1 MSAVL
6 DNITDLVEIQ
16 EPKANAVVITGTSD
30 GSSLMRMIETAMSRP
45 DADIAKLAGL
55 LAIKERWDATEAK
68 KDYHE
73 AMAAFKQNPPTIL
86 KDKHVEFTNNKG
98 SLTSYDHATI
108 GNVVKQIV
116 AGLAEHDLSH
126 SWSTEQLDGGQ
137 VAVTC
142 TITHKSGHSE
152 SVTLKAGRDE
162 SGGKNSIQALGSAIT
177 YLQRYTLLAITG
189 LAVEDGS
196 DDDGAGVG
204 TESAESRLELWSLRA
219 RVAKTPDEL
228 KEVRKSAGTAFS
240 EAKDVDG
247 WNSFKAVYADC
258 KATMQGGAA

>member
-1 MSAVL
+1 MSAVMEQVT
-6 DNITDLVEIQ
+6 DVTDITPKNTASNLVVMTPGQ
-16 EPKANAVVITGTSD
+16 LVGQLMQQG
-30 GSSLMRMIETAMSRP
+30 GSM
-45 DADIAKLAGL
+45 DL
-55 LAIKERWDATEAK
+55 LAMERLMGLQERWDANEAK
-68 KDYHE
+68 KAYHA

-86 KDKHVEFTNNKG
+86 KDKHVEFTTSKG
-98 SLTSYDHATI
+98 TTAYDHATI

-116 AGLAEHDLSH
+116 ASLAEHDLSH

-142 TITHKSGHSE
+142 TITHKAGHSE

-196 DDDGAGVG
+196 DDDGRGADGS
-204 TESAESRLELWSLRA
+204 TMDASTRLELWTLRA
-219 RVAKTPDEL
+219 RAAKTLDEL
-228 KEVRKSAGTAFS
+228 KAVRAAVGTAFS
-240 EAKDVDG
+240 DAKDIDG
-247 WNSFKAVYADC
+247 WNSFKAVYIDC
-258 KATMQGGAA
+258 RAVLEGGSK

>member
-1 MSAVL
+1 MSAVMEQVT
-6 DNITDLVEIQ
+6 DVVDITPKNTASNLVVMTPGQ
-16 EPKANAVVITGTSD
+16 LVGQLMQQG
-30 GSSLMRMIETAMSRP
+30 GSM
-45 DADIAKLAGL
+45 DL
-55 LAIKERWDATEAK
+55 LAMERLMGLQERWDANEAK
-68 KDYHE
+68 KAYHA

-86 KDKHVEFTNNKG
+86 KDKHVEFTTSKG
-98 SLTSYDHATI
+98 TTAYDHATI

-116 AGLAEHDLSH
+116 ASLAEHDLSH

-142 TITHKSGHSE
+142 TITHKAGHSE

-196 DDDGAGVG
+196 DDDGRGADGS
-204 TESAESRLELWSLRA
+204 TMDASTRLELWTLRA
-219 RVAKTPDEL
+219 RAAKTLDEL
-228 KEVRKSAGTAFS
+228 KAVRSAVGTAFS
-240 EAKDVDG
+240 DAKDIDG
-247 WNSFKAVYADC
+247 WNSFKAVYIDC
-258 KATMQGGAA
+258 RAVLEGGSK

>member
-1 MSAVL
+1 MSAVMEQVT
-6 DNITDLVEIQ
+6 DVVDITPAKSSGALVAMTPGQ
-16 EPKANAVVITGTSD
+16 LVGQLMQQG
-30 GSSLMRMIETAMSRP
+30 GSM
-45 DADIAKLAGL
+45 DL
-55 LAIKERWDATEAK
+55 LAMERLMGLQERWDANEAK
-68 KDYHE
+68 KAYHA

-86 KDKHVEFTNNKG
+86 KDKHVEFTTSKG
-98 SLTSYDHATI
+98 TTAYDHATI

-116 AGLAEHDLSH
+116 AALAEHDLSH

-142 TITHKSGHSE
+142 TITHKAGHSE

-196 DDDGAGVG
+196 DDDGRGADGS
-204 TESAESRLELWSLRA
+204 TMDASTRLELWTLRA
-219 RVAKTPDEL
+219 RAAKTLDEL
-228 KEVRKSAGTAFS
+228 KAVRAAVGTAFS
-240 EAKDVDG
+240 DAKDIDG
-247 WNSFKAVYADC
+247 WNSFKAVYIDC
-258 KATMQGGAA
+258 RAVLEGGSK

>member
-1 MSAVL
+1 MSAVMEQVT
-6 DNITDLVEIQ
+6 DVVDITPAKSSGALVAMTPGQ
-16 EPKANAVVITGTSD
+16 LVGQLMQQG
-30 GSSLMRMIETAMSRP
+30 GSM
-45 DADIAKLAGL
+45 DL
-55 LAIKERWDATEAK
+55 LAMERLMGLQERWDANEAK
-68 KDYHE
+68 KAYHA

-86 KDKHVEFTNNKG
+86 KDKHVEFTTSKG
-98 SLTSYDHATI
+98 TTAYDHATI

-116 AGLAEHDLSH
+116 AALAEHDLSH

-142 TITHKSGHSE
+142 TITHKAVHSE

-196 DDDGAGVG
+196 DDDGAGG
-204 TESAESRLELWSLRA
+204 GSMTAETRLELWSLRA
-219 RVAKTPDEL
+219 RAASTPDEL
-228 KEVRKSAGTAFS
+228 KAIRRSANVEFSAAKDLEGFTAF
-240 EAKDVDG
+240 
-247 WNSFKAVYADC
+247 
-258 KATMQGGAA
+258 KATYAACMNSLGGAT

>member
-1 MSAVL
+1 MSAVMEQVT
-6 DNITDLVEIQ
+6 DVVDITPKNTASNLVVMTPGQ
-16 EPKANAVVITGTSD
+16 LVGQLMQQG
-30 GSSLMRMIETAMSRP
+30 GSM
-45 DADIAKLAGL
+45 DL
-55 LAIKERWDATEAK
+55 LAMERLMGLQERWDANEAK
-68 KDYHE
+68 KAYHA

-86 KDKHVEFTNNKG
+86 KDKHVEFTTSKG
-98 SLTSYDHATI
+98 TTAYDHATI

-116 AGLAEHDLSH
+116 AALAEHDLSH

-142 TITHKSGHSE
+142 TITHKAGHSE

-196 DDDGAGVG
+196 DDDGRGADGS
-204 TESAESRLELWSLRA
+204 TMDASTRLELWTLRA
-219 RVAKTPDEL
+219 RAAKTLDEL
-228 KEVRKSAGTAFS
+228 KAVRAAVGTAFS
-240 EAKDVDG
+240 DAKDIDG
-247 WNSFKAVYADC
+247 WNSFKAVYIDC
-258 KATMQGGAA
+258 RAVLEGGAA